1 MTIGVRGVS
10 VVLLVA
16 LTFLVISYPANLH
29 YDTSPVQ
36 SLSVFSNSVLFA
48 IIFYFWMGTIL
59 FFLILRQNDDLVF
72 RAIPLIAFA
81 CVFLGLWV
89 TKSSYGLTADEPAY
103 FAGVR
108 TIILSGR
115 ILPPVPN
122 YAYTN
127 FPGVLLVVSQFSEI
141 TGLSIISA
149 RTILVLVM
157 DLTLVVAGYLFFR
170 RLRLGQFASL
180 AILAAI
186 MGSRILATS
195 AEYLQG
201 GSLALAYFPLI
212 LVLLLVTRGS
222 LARTAS
228 ILILFVASV
237 MAYLPSSAAILAVT
251 LVLFG
256 WRISRKTIGLHPAI
270 LTVFVLTIISWLIYQ
285 ATPYPLGFAQSFL
298 ALLKSGLL
306 NAFNSPVNSATTGLL
321 PLPSWAF
328 VIEVSWLIVIY
339 LAGTI
344 IAAYLVVFRKLHHPS
359 AVFSVPA
366 IVGLILMI
374 VLLTLVFPT
383 GSQYFRFLQFGAFF
397 TTPMVFLG
405 MTSPKKKQAKMLILV
420 SMLLLALS
428 FPTFL
433 VDNKNISTQ
442 VIYSTDVSVYQFIG
456 QLGPTGVVLY
466 ILPTDRV
473 YTAFYVPGA
482 NVMSSSIAYDMT
494 QSEGI
499 LSVRSLVDSFSSSS
513 TATTSTPPLFV
524 FSMRELYGYQILGIS
539 PSSQSWGQTLG
550 TLYSTNVVFEDGTNT
565 IFAH

>member
-1 MTIGVRGVS
+1 MRGVS